1 MEPIAF
7 CKRCRGIRVGWN
19 KRYILH
25 RLVCGELI
33 LRSVKI
39 LIFTAILS
47 SFIFAFP
54 VATGVVLS
62 DIDPVVKGLEMPVSE
77 ASILPV
83 IDPAVR
89 TIEQFLGNYGVQ
101 IRQRNRIA
109 AAVVHSAKAYNVDPK
124 LIAAIIIVESSA
136 NPFAIS
142 DRDSVGLM
150 QIHLPTWAATI
161 DRENLNVFR
170 VEDNVELGVRILKE
184 YIGQYGLWTG
194 IMRYKGWNGAD
205 SQQSADDYM
214 QKIKHIYQPDSKAVS
229 TPLQTPATE
238 N

>member
-7 CKRCRGIRVGWN
+7 CSRCRGIRVGWN
-19 KRYILH
+19 KRFILH
-25 RLVCGELI
+25 CLVCGELI
-33 LRSVKI
+33 LRSVKV

-54 VATGVVLS
+54 VATGVVLP
-62 DIDPVVKGLEMPVSE
+62 DFNVAAQRIEVPLAQ
-77 ASILPV
+77 ASILPA

-101 IRQRNRIA
+101 VRQRTRIA
-109 AAVVHSAKAYNVDPK
+109 TAIVHTARNYNVDPK

-142 DRDSVGLM
+142 DKDSVGLM
-150 QIHLPTWAATI
+150 QIHLPTWSATV
-161 DRENLNVFR
+161 DRENLNLFR

-184 YIGQYGLWTG
+184 YISEYGLWTG
-194 IMRYKGWNGAD
+194 IMRYKGWTSTE
-205 SQQSADDYM
+205 SQQNADDYM
-214 QKIKHIYQPDSKAVS
+214 QKVKHIYQPDSANTASS
-229 TPLQTPATE
+229 T